1 MNENEN
7 ENKGARL
14 LDMYDRLSHGEIL
27 SKKALAD
34 AYGVTTKTIQRDI
47 DELRAHLSEA
57 SLRGG
62 RGEIQYDMGARGYR
76 LVHSSYEHLNHKEIL
91 ALAKILLESRALEPV
106 ELHGILDKLI
116 AECPPEERSII
127 EGIIKSETFYYVPLK
142 HGKKLLNR
150 LWDLSLAIRS
160 QEILHI
166 RYTRMDGIHREH
178 LVKPVAIL
186 FSEYYFYLVSFK
198 EEESEYPTIFRV
210 DRIEEMEKTGKTFQ
224 IPYADRFKDGE
235 FRRRVQFMYPG
246 PLRRVTFTYS
256 GPSVEAVLDRLPT
269 AQILEEKDGVYTITA
284 EAYGIG
290 IDMWLGSQGD
300 RVKVI

>member
-47 DELRAHLSEA
+47 DELRAHLSETA
-57 SLRGG
+57 LRGG

-150 LWDLSLAIRS
+150 LWDLSLAVRG

-210 DRIEEMEKTGKTFQ
+210 DR
-224 IPYADRFKDGE
+224 FKEGE

-269 AQILEEKDGVYTITA
+269 AKVLEEKEGIYTITA
-284 EAYGIG
+284 EAFGIG

-300 RVKVI
+300 RVKVIQ

>member
-1 MNENEN
+1 MNEN

-34 AYGVTTKTIQRDI
+34 AYGVTTKTIQVTTKTIQRDI
-47 DELRAHLSEA
+47 DELRAHLSETA
-57 SLRGG
+57 LRGG

-142 HGKKLLNR
+142 HGKKLLN
-150 LWDLSLAIRS
+150 
-160 QEILHI
+160 
-166 RYTRMDGIHREH
+166 
-178 LVKPVAIL
+178 
-186 FSEYYFYLVSFK
+186 
-198 EEESEYPTIFRV
+198 
-210 DRIEEMEKTGKTFQ
+210 
-224 IPYADRFKDGE
+224 
-235 FRRRVQFMYPG
+235 
-246 PLRRVTFTYS
+246 
-256 GPSVEAVLDRLPT
+256 
-269 AQILEEKDGVYTITA
+269 
-284 EAYGIG
+284 
-290 IDMWLGSQGD
+290 
-300 RVKVI
+300 

>member
-1 MNENEN
+1 MNEN

-27 SKKALAD
+27 SKQALAD

-47 DELRAHLSEA
+47 DELRAHLSETA
-57 SLRGG
+57 LRGG
-62 RGEIQYDMGARGYR
+62 RGEIQYDRGARGYR

-150 LWDLSLAIRS
+150 LWDLSLAIRG

-224 IPYADRFKDGE
+224 IPYADRFKDGGHNLT
-235 FRRRVQFMYPG
+235 M
-246 PLRRVTFTYS
+246 TKHTC
-256 GPSVEAVLDRLPT
+256 EA
-269 AQILEEKDGVYTITA
+269 K
-284 EAYGIG
+284 
-290 IDMWLGSQGD
+290 W
-300 RVKVI
+300 